1 MADSANG
8 STAGNGDGG
17 EFKTFMGAGFGTML
31 VRLSAGTKQT
41 PPVASSRA
49 YLRAGLPA
57 VYQESDFGM
66 RFIGALEEL
75 LDPIVAVLD
84 ALPAH
89 FDPDHAPRDIL
100 SLLAAWLGVD
110 LDESQEIR
118 HQREMVRRAAD
129 LGRKRGT
136 VAGMELA
143 LSLAFP
149 DVPLRIEDQGGV
161 RWSLDQ
167 HPVDAPPPSFV
178 VYCDKPVGEDVQAG
192 IARCIEQHKP
202 VGTSYRL
209 RVKAPKKK
217 DTS

>member
-1 MADSANG
+1 VAPGNG
-8 STAGNGDGG
+8 STANGDGTG
-17 EFKTFMGAGFGTML
+17 EFKTFSGAGFGTMMIQ
-31 VRLSAGTKQT
+31 LSAGPKET
-41 PPVASSRA
+41 PTVASSRG
-49 YLRAGLPA
+49 YLRGGLPA
-57 VYQESDFGM
+57 IYQESDFGM

-100 SLLAAWLGVD
+100 NLLAAWLGAD
-110 LDESQEIR
+110 LDESQDMR

-136 VAGMELA
+136 VSGLELA
-143 LSLAFP
+143 LQLHFP

-161 RWSLDQ
+161 KWSLDQ
-167 HPVDAPPPSFV
+167 QPVEAPPPSFV
-178 VYCDKPVGEDVQAG
+178 VYCDKPIPEQTQAAV
-192 IARCIEQHKP
+192 ARCIEQHKP
-202 VGTSYRL
+202 VGTAYRL

-217 DTS
+217 DAS